1 MQFAIEKNRIIRL
14 DQELLTTD
22 NVNSVEC
29 SFSFSPEY
37 AGLDLFAVFY
47 RGEQLNRLV
56 PIEAGKC
63 ILPWEMIKTEG
74 VLYVG
79 AYGIRNTTETVEK
92 RMTANAVAVTVVKS
106 LTSDTV
112 ANAAPSPEL
121 WDQYRAEVLGYR
133 DAALGYRNEA
143 EHFAN
148 GAEWSS
154 IVCTRCA
161 DQAASGAENANQAAS
176 QAAAYRDE
184 AQAIKDSTR
193 LQYDIKADRIGL
205 KAADENSYTYTDS
218 LVGPTGPP
226 GKDGAGLAVLDTYD
240 SAEALYQAHPSGKA
254 GDAYLVDG
262 SLWVWSDSL
271 GGWQSAG
278 ALEGPAGKDGL
289 SAYEIALENGYCG
302 MDTVIL
308 DNIYT
313 TNTVLSAANGGQ
325 MPSDGVVLQD
335 YNNIIPIS
343 DALVTSDIRMVHYSL
358 TECGSDGTRALTL
371 TAAGEGYAHLKIPNN
386 NLNPN
391 GMRYLVMDL
400 TTHADGTKLILH
412 PHMPGNDAGDAAT
425 FTAGTVTCQ
434 AADGS
439 VEQLHPDGREI
450 TLKKGSYRYQFDLS
464 LLSGKLDLTAI
475 WALCVTLITTPTEQN
490 WINAFYVW
498 NTFIGSN
505 ALDNLGDAPRE
516 AGQYIVTSAGT
527 ATYLTATVPS
537 VTALTPGANF
547 ILIPHL
553 DLVLGMCFLNVN
565 GLGDVYLYG
574 VTSEGAPFGGSLA
587 AGNPVRVI
595 YNGTVWIAD
604 HVLATTFNNLTPSSI
619 LPVSNGGTGSI
630 NPAIARVNLGISP
643 TAISTSSGYAGSP
656 SVVTYLNTLS
666 FYTGNTMST
675 TEFLNAIPEFS
686 KTQVIVN
693 VDHYLSDLPNAG
705 SIYGILEVM
714 RGSANYKMAWLHDTS
729 GNLYH
734 FAASPNTGLGSWK
747 AVAFA

>member
-22 NVNSVEC
+22 NINSVEC

-47 RGEQLNRLV
+47 RGAELNRLV

-79 AYGIRNTTETVEK
+79 AYGIRNTTQAVEK
-92 RMTANAVAVTVVKS
+92 QMTANSVAVTVVKS

-121 WDQYRAEVLGYR
+121 WDRYRAEILGYR
-133 DAALGYRNEA
+133 DETIGYRNEA
-143 EHFAN
+143 EYFAN
-148 GAEWSS
+148 EAEWSS
-154 IVCTRCA
+154 IVCTRCSN
-161 DQAASGAENANQAAS
+161 QAESGADAANQAAS

-205 KAADENSYTYTDS
+205 KAADESNYTYTGS
-218 LVGPTGPP
+218 LVGPIGPP
-226 GKDGAGLAVLDTYD
+226 GKDGAGLRILDSYD
-240 SAEALYQAHPSGKA
+240 SAEALYQAHPRGKA

-262 SLWVWSDSL
+262 SLYVWSDSL
-271 GGWQSAG
+271 GGWQSTG

-289 SAYEIALENGYCG
+289 SAYEIAVKNGYCG
-302 MDTVIL
+302 MDTVIV

-313 TNTVLSAANGGQ
+313 TNTALTVTDREQ
-325 MPSDGVVLQD
+325 IPSDGVMLQD
-335 YNNIIPIS
+335 YNNAHAAT
-343 DALVTSDIRMVHYSL
+343 DMLVTSDIGMIHYSL

-412 PHMPGNDAGDAAT
+412 PHMPGNDVGDA
-425 FTAGTVTCQ
+425 FTAGIVTCQ

-547 ILIPHL
+547 ILIPHV
-553 DLVLGMCFLNVN
+553 DLVLGVCFLNVN

-574 VTSEGAPFGGSLA
+574 VTSEGAPTGGNLA

-595 YNGTVWIAD
+595 YNGTAWIAD
-604 HVLATTFNNLTPSSI
+604 HVLATTFSRLMPSSI
-619 LPVSNGGTGSI
+619 LPVSNGGTGSMT
-630 NPAIARVNLGISP
+630 PAIARVNLGISP
-643 TAISTSSGYAGSP
+643 SSISSSVGYSGAP
-656 SVVTYLNTLS
+656 SVVTYLSTLS

-675 TEFLNAIPEFS
+675 ADFLRAIPEFS

-693 VDHYLSDLPNAG
+693 PDYYLSDLPNAG
-705 SIYGILEVM
+705 SIYGLLEVM

-734 FAASPNTGLGSWK
+734 FTASPNTGLGSWK
-747 AVAFA
+747 TVALT